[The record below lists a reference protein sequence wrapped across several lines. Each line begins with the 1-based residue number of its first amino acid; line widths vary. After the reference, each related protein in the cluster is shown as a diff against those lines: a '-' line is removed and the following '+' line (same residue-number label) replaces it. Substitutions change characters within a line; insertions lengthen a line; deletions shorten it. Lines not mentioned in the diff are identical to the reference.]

1 MSLREI
7 EVLARVARGMTN
19 KAIGHELQITEATVR
34 SHLIH
39 IFAKLG
45 VADRTGAVTRAFERG
60 IIRLDR

>member
-1 MSLREI
+1 
-7 EVLARVARGMTN
+7 MTN

-45 VADRTGAVTRAFERG
+45 VADPTGAVTRAFERG